1 MIQQFLRTVPLFREL
16 DDEELTH
23 VLMVSLVR
31 RHAMGTVILA
41 EGAPGGWLQIIQSG
55 KVRVSKL
62 VPGVGEEAL
71 TILVP
76 GDFFGEIEFFDGFP
90 ASAHVIAHTDCEVL
104 AIPYSEVAE
113 LMGRP
118 ELANKFLWA
127 IARTLAR
134 RLRQSNQRVVSL
146 FALSRPH

>member
-23 VLMVSLVR
+23 VLMVGLVR

-41 EGAPGGWLQIIQSG
+41 EGAPGGSLQIIQSG

-71 TILVP
+71 TILGP

-104 AIPYSEVAE
+104 ALPHSEIQA
-113 LMGRP
+113 LMASRP
-118 ELANKFLWA
+118 DVSAKFLWA
-127 IARTLAR
+127 FARTLAG
-134 RLRQSNQRVVSL
+134 RLRDSNKRLGSL
-146 FALSRPH
+146 LAISR

>member
-23 VLMVSLVR
+23 VLMVALTR
-31 RHAMGTVILA
+31 RHPMGTVILA
-41 EGAPGGWLQIIQSG
+41 EGAAGGWLQVIQTG

-76 GDFFGEIEFFDGFP
+76 GDFFGEIEFFDGYP

-104 AIPYSEVAE
+104 AIPHAE
-113 LMGRP
+113 IRSLMASRP
-118 ELANKFLWA
+118 DVSAKFLWA
-127 IARTLAR
+127 FARTLAG
-134 RLRQSNQRVVSL
+134 RLRDSNQRLSSL
-146 FALSRPH
+146 LAISR

>member
-1 MIQQFLRTVPLFREL
+1 VIQQFLRTVPLFREL

-23 VLMVSLVR
+23 VLMVGMVR
-31 RHAMGTVILA
+31 RHPQGTVILA
-41 EGAPGGWLQIIQSG
+41 EGAPGGQLQVIQQG

-71 TILVP
+71 TILAP

-104 AIPYSEVAE
+104 AIPHEEIKS
-113 LMGRP
+113 LMASRP
-118 ELANKFLWA
+118 DISAKFLLA
-127 IARTLAR
+127 FARTLAG
-134 RLRQSNQRVVSL
+134 RLRDSNQRLVSL
-146 FALSRPH
+146 LAISR